1 MKKKTRTTEKHKFN
15 SIMMISTCFCHS
27 FLSWFWFWFWFQVT
41 NILSLMT
48 MIMMIQMKRK
58 SLSSFSVIIMMIIVI
73 NVARKNL
80 CEKHVHIFFHNNK
93 KPAKLNWFD
102 FRYDENKDEIRV
114 VVVIIISRKESEQK
128 QPKNGW
134 KKYLNWSYAIKVK
147 KMIQNHEPTKQN
159 NRIK

>member
-80 CEKHVHIFFHNNK
+80 CEKHVHIFLDNNK
-93 KPAKLNWFD
+93 KPAKLIWFSVWKIKMK
-102 FRYDENKDEIRV
+102 FESSSSSSSFAEKNLNKKTTE
-114 VVVIIISRKESEQK
+114 KWMK
-128 QPKNGW
+128 KNIW
-134 KKYLNWSYAIKVK
+134 IDRIK